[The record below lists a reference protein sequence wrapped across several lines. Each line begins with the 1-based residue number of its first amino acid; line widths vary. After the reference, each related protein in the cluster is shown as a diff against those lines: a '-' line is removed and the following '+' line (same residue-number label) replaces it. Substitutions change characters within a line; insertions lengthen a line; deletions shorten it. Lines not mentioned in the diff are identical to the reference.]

1 MEKKPLNGAVL
12 SARHSFMP
20 NRLGYCGPDENEI
33 LLEACIQNKPS
44 KKLVEVLRGF
54 HGAFPYLRFLA
65 EHNMSGDPFD
75 YKVSEAYWI
84 GNDLLGEIPPDAF
97 YKHLMTRF
105 GKKFSSEHVKK
116 FFETR
121 PYASFPHHSL
131 HVFNA
136 FSTMGTVPDSF
147 ASGTGPDDQ
156 VAQLMDRCRISWSQV
171 IGSEG
176 QDLTVEYTPL
186 VRAEGKL
193 SLGKPTSA
201 RVSRNVNGQ
210 DFLPGVRNGDWVS
223 VHWGQACT
231 TLNHHQVENLRRY
244 TLASINIANRVPVPG

>member
-1 MEKKPLNGAVL
+1 MSGAVL

-20 NRLGYCGPDENEI
+20 NRLGYCGPDENDV

-44 KKLVEVLRGF
+44 KRLVKVLRGF

-65 EHNMSGDPFD
+65 EHNKSDDPFD
-75 YKVSEAYWI
+75 YRVTEAYWI
-84 GNDLLGEIPPDAF
+84 GNDLLREIPPDAF
-97 YKHLMTRF
+97 YKHLLERF
-105 GKKFSSEHVKK
+105 NKKFPREHVKK
-116 FFETR
+116 FFDNS

-147 ASGTGPDDQ
+147 ASGKGTDDQ
-156 VAQLMDRCRISWSQV
+156 VGQLMDKCRISWGHV
-171 IGSEG
+171 TGIEDD
-176 QDLTVEYTPL
+176 DLVVDYTPL

-193 SLGKPTSA
+193 SLGDRKRA
-201 RVSRNVNGQ
+201 KVSRSVNGEN
-210 DFLPGVRNGDWVS
+210 FLPDVKLGDWVS

-231 TLNHHQVENLRRY
+231 TISHAQVGNLERY
-244 TLASINIANRVPVPG
+244 TRASMSIANKLPVPG